1 MWGQPLGGRAMFI
14 KVLYSYMKVWRM
26 CDGSSGDRP
35 EPTRSLVLYKRPFVR
50 RSVRPRLRSQFCT
63 AELTEHLWS
72 TFMYCQALQETPRWP
87 VKMVHT
93 HQCLTFTQ
101 MSACSA
107 TGVLACWYST
117 TSKHYKVLTITGEVP
132 KEASVD
138 MIKLLKLAVAHEQQS
153 HTRSFQRRF
162 NPFLNTLKLR
172 SSPKV
177 KATCPESGSAQ
188 VDLNSKPR
196 DLLSMTVCFGT
207 ASNELRSELNRFH
220 FIRTS
225 SLPACFPNP
234 SLKSPLHCPT

>member
-1 MWGQPLGGRAMFI
+1 MRPATRWPSNVHQGSILI
-14 KVLYSYMKVWRM
+14 YESVTDVWRFVWRSSGAHPEP
-26 CDGSSGDRP
+26 CSLQTSLRKTLRPATSEVTILHGGVNRTSLVNFYVLSGSSRD
-35 EPTRSLVLYKRPFVR
+35 T
-50 RSVRPRLRSQFCT
+50 
-63 AELTEHLWS
+63 
-72 TFMYCQALQETPRWP
+72 
-87 VKMVHT
+87 KMTSENGSHT